1 MIQNSVMETMTA
13 PEVTPKMVVLK
24 PIHKDDYADIKNYYD
39 VAGPDYETW
48 SKDFNMHFGYVK
60 KFTDIF
66 SLEKMLVNMSGEVLK
81 QLQVDTTQ
89 NSNIIDLG
97 CGVGT
102 VAKYAA
108 RKFPLAKI
116 TGITIS
122 DYQIEKGESLIV
134 KENLTKQVSLI
145 KDNFE
150 KLHFENE
157 MFTHAY
163 ALESACHAS
172 GSDKE
177 LFISEMARVLKSG
190 GRFCIAD
197 GFLKHDKKLPWLFS
211 FLYKKIIK
219 YWALPSFGNIQLFEK
234 KLREQGLHDITIKE
248 ISLRIAP
255 SVAYVPWTCIKFFA
269 KEIWKNKNLRMKK
282 ERWHNV
288 YAPVLGMILGL
299 YRKHFGYYI
308 ISGKKEIKNL

>member
-1 MIQNSVMETMTA
+1 METYDIQ
-13 PEVTPKMVVLK
+13 EIKQKYIVSK
-24 PIHKDDYADIKNYYD
+24 PITDTGYNEIRKYYD

-48 SKDFNMHFGYVK
+48 SRNFNMHFGYCK

-66 SLEKMLVNMSGEVLK
+66 SLEKMLVNMNDEVLK
-81 QLQVDTTQ
+81 QLQIDPARK
-89 NSNIIDLG
+89 SHIADLG

-102 VAKYAA
+102 VARHAA
-108 RKFPLAKI
+108 KKFPRARV
-116 TGITIS
+116 TGITIVDS
-122 DYQIEKGESLIV
+122 QITKAKSLI
-134 KENLTKQVSLI
+134 KKDRLENNVSII

-150 KLHFENE
+150 QLHFNDEV
-157 MFTHAY
+157 FTHAY
-163 ALESACHAS
+163 ALESACHS
-172 GSDKE
+172 NGSDKE

-219 YWALPSFGNIQLFEK
+219 YWALPCFGNIHLFEE
-234 KLREQGLHDITIKE
+234 KLREHGLHDITTKE
-248 ISLRIAP
+248 ISLNIAP

-269 KEIWKNKNLRMKK
+269 KEIWKNKSLRMKK

-308 ISGKKEIKNL
+308 ISGKKKA